1 MTTEQAPLQA
11 LDAEAKRRFPAGRIS
26 NAIAEKHFRAGGEF
40 MAQHDAAA
48 RKPPADLAFEGA
60 LLIEW
65 VRQVVGGLSDPS
77 REDLNDLFDKCE
89 DYSNKWNS
97 GNTEALPDPRGP
109 SWEQVR
115 DALVEHDDWD
125 FGKPGQTLPR
135 CACGHK
141 LITTRGNSMRAD
153 HLDHRVQAV
162 RAIMPKPTDTEETN
176 R

>member
-1 MTTEQAPLQA
+1 MTDP
-11 LDAEAKRRFPAGRIS
+11 LDAAIEGTLWDFHSEKINEDQAVRDIREAVAKLDPARQI
-26 NAIAEKHFRAGGEF
+26 
-40 MAQHDAAA
+40 
-48 RKPPADLAFEGA
+48 AFEGA

-65 VRQVVGGLSDPS
+65 VRQVVGGLSDPT
-77 REDLNDLFDKCE
+77 RAELDDLFDQCS
-89 DYSNKWNS
+89 DYSDKWNS

-115 DALVEHDDWD
+115 DAMVGHDEWD
-125 FGKPGQTLPR
+125 FGKPGRTPPS

-141 LITTRGNSMRAD
+141 LITTRGGSMRAD

-162 RAIMPKPTDTEETN
+162 LAIMPKPTDTEETN